1 MLDYLHLAR
10 AQSHTMHH
18 RTSTLHPTICQQKPG
33 QCIFALAGLDKVGVK
48 FTVLETCS
56 APQELTPEAAVSKG
70 HNDLLRPALNPPT
83 ESMHPILHPTH
94 RFANDITHS
103 RKPISH
109 AAYVAHASKV
119 QP

>member
-18 RTSTLHPTICQQKPG
+18 KTSTLHPTKCQRQPN
-33 QCIFALAGLDKVGVK
+33 QRILAFAGLDKVGVK
-48 FTVLETCS
+48 FTVLETGS

>member
-48 FTVLETCS
+48 FAVLETCS

-83 ESMHPILHPTH
+83 ESMHPILHPT
-94 RFANDITHS
+94 RCFANAIS
-103 RKPISH
+103 YSGKPISH

-119 QP
+119 QS